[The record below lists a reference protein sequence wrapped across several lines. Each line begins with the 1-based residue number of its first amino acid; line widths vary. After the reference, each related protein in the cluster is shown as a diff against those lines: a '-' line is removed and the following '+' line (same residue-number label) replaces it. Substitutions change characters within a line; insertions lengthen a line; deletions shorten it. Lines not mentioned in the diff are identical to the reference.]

1 MPASGEEPP
10 PGIPGRAIKRPLPPY
25 IQRMRPTT
33 LIATALGALLFAHP
47 LAAQGPTS
55 RPKVT
60 PLPGSSSA
68 PGAPSTPTAKSPA
81 PPKTAAPKP
90 GAVATEPGAV
100 TTAYL
105 QGVAVD
111 SIHGAPLIGAA
122 IQLEGTDRLG
132 ITDSLGRFLI
142 DSIKPGNYKVLVDH
156 DVLDTLGISLST
168 APMEFDANHVTRVVI
183 AVPSPE
189 FLVSRFCTPARRA
202 LGPGVLVG
210 RVREPDSPTAAVG
223 ARVSFVWYDPDPTGV
238 AGVQIKIK
246 KEPRV
251 REATVGEDGTYRLCG
266 LPEKYEGKLQAQ
278 RKDGGTTAEVTVT
291 QDGGLLTLR
300 SMSVA
305 PLVVAAS
312 TDTTKGAAPVRV
324 AKGSARAFG
333 RVLNKA
339 GAPVEGARVSLVGAG
354 GASTTTRA
362 SGDFSLDSLPAG
374 TQALAVRHLGY
385 APKEVAVELS
395 SRTPAR
401 VNVELGAYV
410 PELAPV
416 EVVSQMDQGLDRVGF
431 SGRKRGAAGGY
442 FITPQMIENR
452 KAAQFTDLLTTTPG
466 IRIQGDMGHMY
477 ITSTRSVGQ
486 QSCVTVY
493 VDGSQWQQ
501 LQPGDLDGFVRP
513 EEAAAIEVY
522 PAGSATPVEFQTSGR
537 DCAAVVIWTKLN
549 VNRKVKSR

>member
-1 MPASGEEPP
+1 MPGVREEPAP
-10 PGIPGRAIKRPLPPY
+10 SLAGRAIKRPLPPY

-33 LIATALGALLFAHP
+33 LIATALGALLFVHP

-68 PGAPSTPTAKSPA
+68 PASGTPTTKAP
-81 PPKTAAPKP
+81 PPKTAAPKA
-90 GAVATEPGAV
+90 GAGAEGSAPGAV

-105 QGVAVD
+105 QGIAVD
-111 SIHGAPLIGAA
+111 SIHGGPLIGAA

-132 ITDSLGRFLI
+132 VTDSLGRFLI
-142 DSIKPGNYKVLVDH
+142 DSIKPGSYKVLVDH
-156 DVLDTLGISLST
+156 DVLDTLGITLST
-168 APMEFDANHVTRVVI
+168 APMEFVANNVTRVVI
-183 AVPSPE
+183 AVPSPD
-189 FLVSRFCTPARRA
+189 FLASRFCTPARRA

-223 ARVSFVWYDPDPTGV
+223 ARVSFVWYDPDPPPV
-238 AGVQIKIK
+238 AGMPIKIK

-251 REATVGEDGTYRLCG
+251 REATVSADGTYRLCG

-278 RKDGGTTAEVTVT
+278 RKDGGTTAEVAVT
-291 QDGGLLTLR
+291 QDGGVLALR

-305 PLVVAAS
+305 PLVVAAAG
-312 TDTTKGAAPVRV
+312 TDTSKGAPARV
-324 AKGSARAFG
+324 VKGTARAFG

-339 GAPVEGARVSLVGAG
+339 GAPVEGARVSLLGG

-374 TQALAVRHLGY
+374 TQAIAVRHLGY
-385 APKEVAVELS
+385 APQEVTVELS

-401 VNVELGAYV
+401 VNVQLGAYV
-410 PELAPV
+410 PELKAV
-416 EVVSQMDQGLDRVGF
+416 EVISQTDQGLDRVGF
-431 SGRKRGAAGGY
+431 TGRKRGAAGGY

-452 KAAQFTDLLTTTPG
+452 KAAQFTDLLTTAPG

-477 ITSTRSVGQ
+477 ISSTRSVGQ

-501 LQPGDLDGFVRP
+501 LEPGDLDSFVRP

-522 PAGSATPVEFQTSGR
+522 PAGAATPVEFQTSGR

-549 VNRKVKSR
+549 VNRKTKSR

>member
-1 MPASGEEPP
+1 
-10 PGIPGRAIKRPLPPY
+10 
-25 IQRMRPTT
+25 MRPTT

-68 PGAPSTPTAKSPA
+68 PSAPAAPTTKAPA
-81 PPKTAAPKP
+81 PPRSAAPKP
-90 GAVATEPGAV
+90 GAEASAPGAV

-111 SIHGAPLIGAA
+111 SIHGTPLVGAA
-122 IQLEGTDRLG
+122 IQLDGTDRLA

-168 APMEFDANHVTRVVI
+168 APMQFVANNVTRVLI
-183 AVPSPE
+183 AVPSPD

-223 ARVSFVWYDPDPTGV
+223 ARVSFVWYDPDPAPV
-238 AGVQIKIK
+238 AGMPIKIK

-305 PLVVAAS
+305 PLTVAAS
-312 TDTTKGAAPVRV
+312 GDSSKGAPARV
-324 AKGSARAFG
+324 QKGTARAFG
-333 RVLNKA
+333 RVVNKA
-339 GAPVEGARVSLVGAG
+339 GAPVEGARVSMVGG
-354 GASTTTRA
+354 GSSTTTRA
-362 SGDFSLDSLPAG
+362 GGDFSLDSLPAG
-374 TQALAVRHLGY
+374 TQAISVRHLGY
-385 APKEVAVELS
+385 APQEITVELS

-401 VNVELGAYV
+401 VNVQLGAYV

-452 KAAQFTDLLTTTPG
+452 KAAQFTDLLTTAPG
-466 IRIQGDMGHMY
+466 IRIEGSMGHMA
-477 ITSTRSVGQ
+477 ITSTRTVGRRG
-486 QSCVTVY
+486 CVTVY

-501 LQPGDLDGFVRP
+501 LEAGDLDSFVRP

-522 PAGSATPVEFQTSGR
+522 PAGAATPVEFQTSGQ

-549 VNRKVKSR
+549 VNRKARSK

>member
-1 MPASGEEPP
+1 
-10 PGIPGRAIKRPLPPY
+10 
-25 IQRMRPTT
+25 MRPTT

-60 PLPGSSSA
+60 PQQPSGPST
-68 PGAPSTPTAKSPA
+68 PSTPTAKA
-81 PPKTAAPKP
+81 PLPTPKTAAPKP
-90 GAVATEPGAV
+90 GAAANEPGAS

-111 SIHGAPLIGAA
+111 SIHGQPLIGAA
-122 IQLEGTDRLG
+122 VQLDGTDRLG

-142 DSIKPGNYKVLVDH
+142 DSIKPGSYKVLVDH
-156 DVLDTLGISLST
+156 DILDTLGISLST
-168 APMEFDANHVTRVVI
+168 APMEFVANNVTRVVI
-183 AVPSPE
+183 AVPSPD
-189 FLVSRFCTPARRA
+189 FLASRFCTPARRA

-210 RVREPDSPTAAVG
+210 RVREPDSPNAAVG
-223 ARVSFVWYDPDPTGV
+223 ARVSFVWFDPDPAPV
-238 AGVQIKIK
+238 AGMSIKIK
-246 KEPRV
+246 KQPRV

-278 RKDGGTTAEVTVT
+278 RKDGGTTAEVSVE
-291 QDGGLLTLR
+291 QDGGLLALR

-305 PLVVAAS
+305 PLAVAAAN
-312 TDTTKGAAPVRV
+312 TDTTKGAPARV
-324 AKGSARAFG
+324 MKGSARVSG

-339 GAPVEGARVSLVGAG
+339 GAPVEGARVSLVGPG

-385 APKEVAVELS
+385 APQEVTVELS
-395 SRTPAR
+395 ARTPQR
-401 VNVELGAYV
+401 VSVQLGAYV
-410 PELAPV
+410 PELERV
-416 EVVSQMDQGLDRVGF
+416 EVVSQIDQGLDRVGF
-431 SGRKRGAAGGY
+431 TGRKRGAAGGY

-452 KAAQFTDLLTTTPG
+452 KAAQFTDLLTTAPG

-477 ITSTRSVGQ
+477 ITSTRTAGRTG
-486 QSCVTVY
+486 CVTVY
-493 VDGSQWQQ
+493 VDGAQWQQ

-522 PAGSATPVEFQTSGR
+522 SAGAATPVEFQTSGG